1 MLKVGNCKHGTP
13 CIYEIRNTVTG
24 RVYVGSTPRFSQ
36 RFTEHKRMLD
46 ANKHHSR
53 KLQASYR
60 KHGASSFV
68 MKVIE
73 VVSHPAFIYAREQF
87 WIDKH
92 GFSNTY
98 NSAPVA
104 MGATRLAEPVYSI
117 DPKTGIK
124 THFAS
129 ATVAASEV
137 LGSSEKMCQV
147 RNAIYSRRK
156 AGGRF
161 WTKDKNESLGAFMEN
176 KRILKNEGKQHKVFA
191 FTRAGKC
198 VNSFATIADAA
209 SFYQVSESAIGQAI
223 RSEAFRTSAGL
234 LWNNQNTPKQVVS
247 RKTKTVVQKQNG
259 TIIAV
264 WNSLLEAVK
273 SVAGTNIK
281 GISSAATGY
290 TKSHRGYQWEFAK
303 S

>member
-24 RVYVGSTPRFSQ
+24 RVYIGSTPRFVQ
-36 RFTEHKRMLD
+36 RFTEHKRMLN

-53 KLQASYR
+53 RLQASCN
-60 KHGASSFV
+60 KHGASVFV
-68 MKVIE
+68 MKVVE
-73 VVSHPAFIYAREQF
+73 VVSHSVFIHAREQF

-92 GFSNTY
+92 GFRNTY

-104 MGATRLAEPVYSI
+104 MGATRVAEAVYSI

-124 THFAS
+124 KHFAS
-129 ATVAASEV
+129 AMVAASQV

-147 RNAIYSRRK
+147 RKAIYSRRK

-161 WTKDKNESLGAFMEN
+161 WTKNENETLGAFMEN
-176 KRILKNEGKQHKVFA
+176 KRMARNEGKRHEVFA
-191 FTRAGKC
+191 FTRAGQC

-209 SFYQVSESAIGQAI
+209 SFYHVSESAISQAI

-234 LWNNQNTPKQVVS
+234 LWNNQNAPKQVVS
-247 RKTKTVVQKQNG
+247 RKTKTVVQKENG

-264 WNSLLEAVK
+264 WNSVVEAAK

-281 GISSAATGY
+281 GISSAATGC

>member
-1 MLKVGNCKHGTP
+1 MLKAGNCKHGTP

-24 RVYVGSTPRFSQ
+24 RVYVGSTPRFSR
-36 RFTEHKRMLD
+36 RFTEHKRLLN

-53 KLQASYR
+53 KLQFSYN
-60 KHGASSFV
+60 KHGASAFV

-87 WIDKH
+87 WIEKH
-92 GFSNTY
+92 GFKNTY

-104 MGATRLAEPVYSI
+104 MGATRLSDPVYSI

-129 ATVAASEV
+129 AAVAAFKV
-137 LGSSEKMCQV
+137 LGSSEKTCQV

-161 WTKDKNESLGAFMEN
+161 WTKDQNESLVAFMEN
-176 KRILKNEGKQHKVFA
+176 KRQLKNNGRIHKVFA
-191 FTRAGKC
+191 FTHAGQF
-198 VNSFATIADAA
+198 VNSFASIADAA
-209 SFYQVSESAIGQAI
+209 LFYRVSESAISQAI
-223 RSEAFRTSAGL
+223 RSKAFRTSAGL
-234 LWNNQNTPKQVVS
+234 LWNNENTPKQIVS
-247 RKTKTVVQKQNG
+247 RKTKTVVQRQNG
-259 TIIAV
+259 NIIAV
-264 WNSLLEAVK
+264 WASLVEAVE
-273 SVAGTNIK
+273 SVLGTSLK